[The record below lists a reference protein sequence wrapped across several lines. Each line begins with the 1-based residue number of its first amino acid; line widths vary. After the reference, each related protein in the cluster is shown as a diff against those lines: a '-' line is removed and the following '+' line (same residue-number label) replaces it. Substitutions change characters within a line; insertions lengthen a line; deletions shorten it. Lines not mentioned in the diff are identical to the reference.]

1 MSLTAEDLQAIKA
14 IIKEETD
21 PIKADIVT
29 LKSDVIS
36 MKDDINTLKSDV
48 ATMKEDIEVI
58 KEDIEIIKGVNEE
71 VLEWFD
77 TYQRTDVDKPF
88 PAPVKGIV

>member
-1 MSLTAEDLQAIKA
+1 MSLTAEDLQAIRA

-21 PIKADIVT
+21 SIKAEIAT
-29 LKSDVIS
+29 I
-36 MKDDINTLKSDV
+36 KD
-48 ATMKEDIEVI
+48 DIEVI

-88 PAPVKGIV
+88 PAPVKEIV

>member
-1 MSLTAEDLQAIKA
+1 MSLTAEDLQAIRA

-21 PIKADIVT
+21 PIKADIAT
-29 LKSDVIS
+29 I
-36 MKDDINTLKSDV
+36 KD
-48 ATMKEDIEVI
+48 
-58 KEDIEIIKGVNEE
+58 DIEIIKGVNEE

-88 PAPVKGIV
+88 PAPVKEIV

>member
-1 MSLTAEDLQAIKA
+1 MDKKLEP
-14 IIKEETD
+14 IKE
-21 PIKADIVT
+21 DINT
-29 LKSDVIS
+29 LKSDVVS

-58 KEDIEIIKGVNEE
+58 KGDIEIIKAVNEE
-71 VLEWFD
+71 VLDWFD

-88 PAPVKGIV
+88 PAPVKEIV

>member
-1 MSLTAEDLQAIKA
+1 MSLTAEDLQAIRA

-21 PIKADIVT
+21 PIKADIAT
-29 LKSDVIS
+29 I
-36 MKDDINTLKSDV
+36 KD
-48 ATMKEDIEVI
+48 DIEVI

-88 PAPVKGIV
+88 PAPVKEIV